1 MRQASWIAFLLLTVG
16 LLSYEAAVGNG
27 PEAPVGAS
35 ATSSSEPS
43 TPELAEGGGDIP
55 PNN

>member
-27 PEAPVGAS
+27 PDAPVGTTAAPS
-35 ATSSSEPS
+35 GPS
-43 TPELAEGGGDIP
+43 TPELAEGSGDIP